1 MSDTPQNP
9 AEQFRQLASDGDR
22 IAEALTQN
30 GASQQGQVVAA
41 LAHIVRQVA
50 DQLDTAEP
58 EV

>member
-30 GASQQGQVVAA
+30 GASQPGEVVAA

-50 DQLDTAEP
+50 DQLDTVEP
-58 EV
+58 EA